1 MYMNACA
8 ELPLR
13 KPHNAASDAAH
24 CRRVIIPAPLNY
36 AIAAVV
42 ADRMHHCVPTAAYDR
57 QLRLLVVTPGS
68 EVAVPPKIV
77 LSRMIAVRK

>member
-1 MYMNACA
+1 MHAP

-13 KPHNAASDAAH
+13 KPRNAASNAAH
-24 CRRVIIPAPLNY
+24 CRPVIIPAPLIY

-42 ADRMHHCVPTAAYDR
+42 ADRMHDFVPTEAYDR
-57 QLRLLVVTPGS
+57 QLRLPVVMPDS

-77 LSRMIAVRK
+77 LSRMIAVPK